1 MDSGAAR
8 RGVATGGAAVGP
20 ARVPPKATGSGED
33 RRRRRSIGTTEEADM
48 AAGAGIR
55 GKSLPRLRDGTN

>member
-8 RGVATGGAAVGP
+8 RGVATGGVVVGP
-20 ARVPPKATGSGED
+20 VRVPRKATGFGED

-48 AAGAGIR
+48 AAGAGVR

>member
-8 RGVATGGAAVGP
+8 RGVATGGVVVDP
-20 ARVPPKATGSGED
+20 ARVPRKATGSGED
-33 RRRRRSIGTTEEADM
+33 RRRRRSIGTTEAGT

-55 GKSLPRLRDGTN
+55 GKSLPRLPDGTN

>member
-1 MDSGAAR
+1 MGSGAAR
-8 RGVATGGAAVGP
+8 RGVATGGAVGP
-20 ARVPPKATGSGED
+20 ARVPRKATGSGED
-33 RRRRRSIGTTEEADM
+33 RRRRRSIGTTEEGT

>member
-1 MDSGAAR
+1 VGSGAAR

-20 ARVPPKATGSGED
+20 ARVPRKATGSGED
-33 RRRRRSIGTTEEADM
+33 HRRRRSIGTTAGDT

>member
-1 MDSGAAR
+1 MGSGAAR

-33 RRRRRSIGTTEEADM
+33 RRRRRSIAITEAAGM

>member
-1 MDSGAAR
+1 MGSGAAR
-8 RGVATGGAAVGP
+8 RGVATGGAVGP
-20 ARVPPKATGSGED
+20 ARVPRKATGSGED
-33 RRRRRSIGTTEEADM
+33 RRRRRSIGTTEGADT